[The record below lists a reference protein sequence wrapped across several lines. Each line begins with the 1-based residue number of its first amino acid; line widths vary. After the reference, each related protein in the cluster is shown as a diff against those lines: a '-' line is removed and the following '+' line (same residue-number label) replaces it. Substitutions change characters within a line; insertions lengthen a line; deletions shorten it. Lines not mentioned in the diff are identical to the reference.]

1 MTRSLY
7 NFLWKLARLVIPVR
21 LWLRSFRNKAYLD
34 RWDERF
40 VRTLPPAATAGS
52 RLAWVHAVS
61 VGEVNAATPFVR
73 QLLESQPDLEILITT
88 STPTGSDQLRRVFAH
103 ELGTRIKHVYSPY
116 DVPADIERFLDAARP
131 VIALF
136 METEIWPNWL
146 QALGDRSIP
155 AMLINARMS
164 EKSARGYARVR
175 GLSLPAISGF
185 ARIGAQTESDAER
198 LRQLGATDG
207 ALSVTGSI
215 KYDIELD
222 EQVAARARELRQLI
236 GHRPVW
242 IAGSTREGEE
252 IAVFQAHAKI
262 RMDREDILLIIV
274 PRHPERFEL
283 VSRMSMVR
291 GNITNRRSENEP
303 EELIKASVY
312 VGDTMGELGM
322 LYAVADVAFVGGSLV
337 ETGGQN
343 VLEAIAAGRPAV
355 FGPHTWNFAEICQQV
370 EKTGA
375 GFRVEDGIEL
385 ADRMIEL
392 LNNPEACRE
401 AAAAGAQLM
410 EENRGATERLVA
422 MARQLL

>member
-7 NFLWKLARLVIPVR
+7 NLLWKFARLLIPVR

-40 VRTLPPAATAGS
+40 VRTLPPAAGQGS

-61 VGEVNAATPFVR
+61 VGEVNAATPFVQ
-73 QLLESQPDLEILITT
+73 QLLEAEPDLEILITT
-88 STPTGSDQLRRVFAH
+88 STPTGSDQLHRVFAD
-103 ELGTRIKHVYSPY
+103 ELGTRIKHVYAPY
-116 DVPADIERFLDAARP
+116 DVPADIEKFLDAARP

-146 QALGDRSIP
+146 QALRDRSIP
-155 AMLINARMS
+155 SMLINARMS
-164 EKSARGYARVR
+164 EKSARGYARIR
-175 GLSLPAISGF
+175 SLSLPAISGF
-185 ARIGAQTESDAER
+185 ARIGAQTEGDAAR
-198 LRQLGATDG
+198 LLELGATDG
-207 ALSVTGSI
+207 AVSVTGSI
-215 KYDIELD
+215 KYDVQLD
-222 EQVAARARELRQLI
+222 GEPSERAHQLRRLI
-236 GHRPVW
+236 GDRPVW

-252 IAVFQAHAKI
+252 VAVFQAHARI
-262 RMDREDILLIIV
+262 RMSREDILLIIV

-291 GNITNRRSENEP
+291 GNITNRRSENDP
-303 EELIKASVY
+303 EELHKASVY

-322 LYAVADVAFVGGSLV
+322 LYAAADVAFVGGSLV

-370 EKTGA
+370 ENSGA
-375 GFRVEDGIEL
+375 GFRVADGIEL
-385 ADRMIEL
+385 ADQMVEL
-392 LNNPEACRE
+392 LNNPQACRD
-401 AAAAGAQLM
+401 AAVAGAQLM
-410 EENRGATERLVA
+410 QENRGATERLVA